1 MLHTFPVLYAPLV
14 LVPPGVHMKID
25 INLHTM
31 KKLVRLLREL
41 ADSLEA
47 VYTKDKKPKEKA
59 NLSVVSDEDT
69 RVEEIVSHYKQTHR
83 TRGKYLRPQHK
94 DWKLIKKRL
103 KEYTV
108 EQLKIA
114 IDSNAKDDWWV
125 MHNRHGI
132 TDILGKE
139 ANLEKFVNDDG
150 KGGKNAKGGYS
161 SGSESFGGNDETFG
175 Y

>member
-14 LVPPGVHMKID
+14 LTPPGVHMKID

-47 VYTKDKKPKEKA
+47 VYTKDAKPKEKA
-59 NLSVVSDEDT
+59 NLSVVSKEDE
-69 RVEEIVSHYKQTHR
+69 RVEEIVSHYRQIHK

-108 EQLKIA
+108 QQLKTA
-114 IDSNAKDDWWV
+114 IDSNAKDEWWAT
-125 MHNRHGI
+125 HNRHGI

-150 KGGKNAKGGYS
+150 KGGSSAKSGYS
-161 SGSESFGGNDETFG
+161 AGSESFSEEHDSFG
-175 Y
+175 H